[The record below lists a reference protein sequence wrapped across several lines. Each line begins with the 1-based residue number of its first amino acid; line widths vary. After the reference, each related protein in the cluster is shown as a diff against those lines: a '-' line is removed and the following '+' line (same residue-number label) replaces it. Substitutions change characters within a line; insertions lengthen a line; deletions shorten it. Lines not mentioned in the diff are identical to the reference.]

1 MTYLANIKISKLA
14 TYKNPGKY
22 VNIIKIVITYLASP
36 PLPSKSPQF
45 GEKQKLSLRDF
56 APLLSP
62 PKI

>member
-36 PLPSKSPQF
+36 PLQIASIRGKA
-45 GEKQKLSLRDF
+45 KLEFMRDY
-56 APLLSP
+56 APLLSS

>member
-36 PLPSKSPQF
+36 PLQIASIWGKAKIEF
-45 GEKQKLSLRDF
+45 EGF
-56 APLLSP
+56 CSP
-62 PKI
+62 PLPS